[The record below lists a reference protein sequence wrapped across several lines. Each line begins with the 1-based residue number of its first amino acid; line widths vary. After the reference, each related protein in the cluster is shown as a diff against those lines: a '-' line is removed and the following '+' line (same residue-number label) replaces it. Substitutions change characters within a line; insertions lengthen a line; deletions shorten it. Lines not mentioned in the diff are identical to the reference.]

1 MSEPTVTVRIDHS
14 VAVVSLN
21 RPHRSNA
28 WTGRMHAEYKK
39 AMAALDANA
48 AIRAIVVTGEGNAFC
63 VGGDSSALAGH
74 ADRGGYDPGESTSIA
89 NPGIDLPDEFNHD
102 LAWHFGLRVPVV
114 AAINGACAGIGL
126 ALAMFCDVRF
136 ISSTAKCTTAAPKL
150 GLPAEYGLSWLLPRI
165 IGMTRANDI
174 LLSGR
179 IFTGEE
185 SHDWGLWN
193 GVAVDGEGA
202 VAMALEWAHLVAST
216 TGPHAVAITKR
227 QMYRD
232 IIRHELGHSIDESIA
247 LIDAAT
253 RTDEYREGIA
263 AFIEKRLPNF

>member
-1 MSEPTVTVRIDHS
+1 MSEPTVTVRIDGK

-21 RPHRSNA
+21 RPHRNNA
-28 WTGRMHAEYKK
+28 WTGRMHAEYKR
-39 AMAALDANA
+39 AMADLDANTS
-48 AIRAIVVTGEGNAFC
+48 IRAIVVTGEGKAFC

-74 ADRGGYDPGESTSIA
+74 ADRGGYDPGESVNIA
-89 NPGIDLPDEFNHD
+89 NPGRDLPNEFNHD
-102 LAWHFGLRVPVV
+102 LAWHFALRVPVI

-136 ISSTAKCTTAAPKL
+136 ISATAKCTTAAPKL

-165 IGMTRANDI
+165 IGITRANDI

-179 IFTGEE
+179 IFTGDE
-185 SHDWGLWN
+185 SRDWGLWN
-193 GVAVDGEGA
+193 AVEPNGNDA
-202 VAMALEWAHLVAST
+202 LARALEWAHLMASS

-227 QMYRD
+227 QIYRD
-232 IIRHELGHSIDESIA
+232 LLRHDLGVSIDESIS
-247 LIDAAT
+247 LIDVAT

-263 AFIEKRLPNF
+263 AFIEKRPPAF